1 VRHAGCDWV
10 SLLGVWQTGEVA
22 RAVSCSRRDWW
33 DGYRAALTSTCRRGD
48 SNSSSRQ
55 ETNARLKGREQR
67 GDPDTRARCKDLGAH
82 DMVTHMKTTVE
93 IPDPLLKEAKRLA
106 EREGTTLR
114 ALIERGLRLVVAP
127 RARAARFRLR
137 DATVGGRGLQPG
149 ARNAGWDRI
158 RELVY
163 EDRGG

>member
-1 VRHAGCDWV
+1 
-10 SLLGVWQTGEVA
+10 
-22 RAVSCSRRDWW
+22 
-33 DGYRAALTSTCRRGD
+33 
-48 SNSSSRQ
+48 
-55 ETNARLKGREQR
+55 
-67 GDPDTRARCKDLGAH
+67 
-82 DMVTHMKTTVE
+82 MVTHMKTTVE

-127 RARAARFRLR
+127 RARAARFR
-137 DATVGGRGLQPG
+137 RGLQPG